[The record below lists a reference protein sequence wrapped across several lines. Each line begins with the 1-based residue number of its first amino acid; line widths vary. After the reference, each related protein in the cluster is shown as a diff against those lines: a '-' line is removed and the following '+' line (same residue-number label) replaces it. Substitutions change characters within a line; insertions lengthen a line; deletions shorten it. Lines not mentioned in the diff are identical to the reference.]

1 MLKKT
6 LLGTLLSLSPLATAQ
21 ISLDLNLTVRN
32 QTAQRDTSGTVVI
45 DESTPISVIFNEF
58 ETLVFDLLTSQTGEE
73 VTVQVQISQK
83 TESDELVAVT
93 DPLAVR
99 VPFGQP
105 ATITV
110 NEESADTENNGS
122 LVLIITPTLVE

>member
-6 LLGTLLSLSPLATAQ
+6 LLGTILSLSPLATAQ